1 MKLLKFEKILKNEYE
16 DVSIKCNEH
25 YLSISYYLLLF
36 LTFNFI
42 GQKKM
47 YFELNFYFFL
57 KIIKWILIQMKNQ
70 IKQYFKY

>member
-16 DVSIKCNEH
+16 DVSIKYNEH

-42 GQKKM
+42 G
-47 YFELNFYFFL
+47 
-57 KIIKWILIQMKNQ
+57 
-70 IKQYFKY
+70 

>member
-42 GQKKM
+42 G
-47 YFELNFYFFL
+47 
-57 KIIKWILIQMKNQ
+57 
-70 IKQYFKY
+70 